1 MYLHRIATT
10 ERLFIQMYFP
20 LKIKKYI
27 YSMGKMSLLSNYFI
41 FLVCQELFSNDSSSR
56 LLGEMLMSVPGLLEQ
71 SMTSWV
77 A

>member
-1 MYLHRIATT
+1 
-10 ERLFIQMYFP
+10 
-20 LKIKKYI
+20 
-27 YSMGKMSLLSNYFI
+27 MGKMSLLSNYFI